1 LEQRKIESEAEARAL
16 LAKVAKSGGD
26 VGAWARAHG
35 IDGRSLNAWRMN
47 LERRGA
53 TGRGVV
59 ARPRTGA
66 QRAQLVELVPTSISS
81 VPRVARYSLRV
92 GGVEIEFGDDFR
104 EETLARALGV
114 LRRC

>member
-1 LEQRKIESEAEARAL
+1 MEQRKIESEAEARAL
-16 LAKVAKSGGD
+16 LAKVAKSGD
-26 VGAWARAHG
+26 DIGAWARARG

-59 ARPRTGA
+59 ARARPSMP
-66 QRAQLVELVPTSISS
+66 RAQLVELVPTSISS
-81 VPRVARYSLRV
+81 IPRAARYSLRV
-92 GGVEIEFGDDFR
+92 GDVEIGFGDDFR
-104 EETLARALGV
+104 EDTLARALGV

>member
-1 LEQRKIESEAEARAL
+1 MEQRKIESETEARAL
-16 LAKVAKSGGD
+16 LAKVAKSGD
-26 VGAWARAHG
+26 DIGAWARAHG

-53 TGRGVV
+53 TGRGIVAR
-59 ARPRTGA
+59 ARPRM

-81 VPRVARYSLRV
+81 TPRVARYTLRV
-92 GGVEIEFGDDFR
+92 GDVEVEFGDDFR

-114 LRRC
+114 LRGC